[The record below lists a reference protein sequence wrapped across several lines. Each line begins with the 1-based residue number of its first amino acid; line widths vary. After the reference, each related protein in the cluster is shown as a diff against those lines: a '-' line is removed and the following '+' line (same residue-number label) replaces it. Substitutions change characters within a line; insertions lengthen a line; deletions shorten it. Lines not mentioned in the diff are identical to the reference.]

1 MSLAAASRYSRAL
14 AEVVFGPKSKTTPE
28 QVIAELETILEAMS
42 GSPDLVRI
50 LRSPAVSLNQKRQLL
65 EKLTAQMGA
74 SEITA
79 NLLKVVSDHGRI
91 PILKEI
97 KRSFQQVVDE
107 RHGVARAEITTAQ
120 AMAPDQKIQLEAAL
134 GRLSGKQILATYQQD
149 EALIGGAVAK
159 VGSLI
164 YDGSVRGQ
172 LAMLRRKLVN
182 G

>member
-1 MSLAAASRYSRAL
+1 MSLAVASRYSRAL
-14 AEVVFGPKSKTTPE
+14 AEVVFAPQCSTKPE
-28 QVIAELETILEAMS
+28 QVIADLDAILAAVA

-50 LRSPAVSLNQKRQLL
+50 LRSPAVSLNQKRTIL
-65 EKLTAQMGA
+65 EKLSAQLGG
-74 SEITA
+74 SPVTA

-91 PILKEI
+91 TILKEI

-120 AMAPDQKIQLEAAL
+120 PMAPEQKIQLEAAL
-134 GRLSGKQILATYQQD
+134 GRLSGKSILATYQQD
-149 EALIGGAVAK
+149 DALIGGAVAK
-159 VGSLI
+159 IGSLI

-172 LAMLRRKLVN
+172 LATLRRKLVN